1 MKSGSMS
8 PEQLKR
14 YGRHIILPEV
24 GMEGQIRLNQA
35 SVLIIGAGGLGS
47 PAALY
52 LAAAGVGTIGLV
64 DFDTVD
70 LTNLQRQ
77 ILHTTDSIGTSKLSS
92 AKQRIQALNPT
103 VSVRTHAVRL
113 THENAMDILR
123 AYDVI
128 IDGTDNFPTRYL
140 VNDACV
146 FLSKPNIYGS
156 IFRFEGQASVFH
168 AGEGPCYRCL
178 YPEPPPP
185 GMVPSCAE
193 GGVFGVLPG
202 IIGTIQA
209 TEAIKVL
216 LGLGRTLIGR
226 LLLVDALT
234 MEFRTMK
241 LKKDPQCPVCGPKAT
256 IKELV
261 DYEAWCAAVSGAIP
275 EENVSDVISVQE
287 LSEKL
292 RSKDTPQLVDVRE
305 DFEREIATIGG
316 IAIPLRELSGRMQE
330 LDAAREVV
338 VYCHT
343 GQRSGRAVAFLRD
356 QGFSRARNL
365 LGGIEAWSLLIDQTV
380 PRY

>member
-1 MKSGSMS
+1 MN

-14 YGRHIILPEV
+14 YGRHIMLPEV
-24 GMEGQIRLNQA
+24 GLEGQERLNRS
-35 SVLIIGAGGLGS
+35 SVLIVGAGGLGS

-64 DFDTVD
+64 DFDSVD

-77 ILHTTDSIGTSKLSS
+77 ILHTTDSVGTSKLSS
-92 AKQRIQALNPT
+92 AQQRIHSLNPT
-103 VSVRTHAVRL
+103 VNVRSHAVHLSR
-113 THENAMDILR
+113 ENAMEILG
-123 AYDVI
+123 AYDLVL
-128 IDGTDNFPTRYL
+128 DGTDNFPTRYL

-146 FLSKPNIYGS
+146 FLGKPNIYGS

-168 AGEGPCYRCL
+168 AGVGPCYRCL

-202 IIGTIQA
+202 IVGTIQA
-209 TEAIKVL
+209 TEAIKTL
-216 LGLGRTLIGR
+216 LGIGRTLVGR

-241 LKKDPQCPVCGPKAT
+241 LRKDPECPVCGPKAT
-256 IKELV
+256 IKELI
-261 DYEAWCAAVSGAIP
+261 DYEDWCAGVSGGAP
-275 EENVSDVISVQE
+275 EQNVSDEISVQE
-287 LSEKL
+287 LSERL
-292 RSKDTPQLVDVRE
+292 RAQDTMQLVDVRE
-305 DFEREIATIGG
+305 DFEREIASIGG
-316 IAIPLRELSGRMQE
+316 IPIPLRELPGRIRE
-330 LDAAREVV
+330 LEKTREVV

-356 QGFSRARNL
+356 QGFSKARNL
-365 LGGIEAWSLLIDQTV
+365 LGGIEAWSLLIDKTV

>member
-1 MKSGSMS
+1 MKSDGMK

-24 GMEGQIRLNQA
+24 GMEGQERLNRS

-64 DFDTVD
+64 DFDSVD

-77 ILHTTDSIGTSKLSS
+77 ILHTTDSVGTSKLSS
-92 AKQRIQALNPT
+92 GKQRIQALNPT
-103 VSVRTHAVRL
+103 INVQTHETRL
-113 THENAMDILR
+113 TFQNAMDII
-123 AYDVI
+123 ADYDVI
-128 IDGTDNFPTRYL
+128 VDGTDNFPTRYL

-146 FLSKPNIYGS
+146 FLDKPNIYGS

-168 AGEGPCYRCL
+168 AAKGPCYRCL

-185 GMVPSCAE
+185 GLVPSCAE

-202 IIGTIQA
+202 IVGTIQA

-216 LGLGRTLIGR
+216 LGLGATLTGR

-241 LKKDPQCPVCGPKAT
+241 LRKDPQCPVCGPRAT
-256 IKELV
+256 IKELI
-261 DYEAWCAAVSGAIP
+261 DYEDWCIGVAGRNP
-275 EENVSDVISVQE
+275 DQNVADVISVEE
-287 LSEKL
+287 LSERL
-292 RSKDTPQLVDVRE
+292 READTFQLVDVRE

-316 IAIPLRELSGRMQE
+316 IPIPLRELPDRMQE
-330 LDAAREVV
+330 LDMKREVI

-356 QGFSRARNL
+356 RGFSKARNL
-365 LGGIEAWSLLIDQTV
+365 LGGIEAWSRLIDQSV

>member
-1 MKSGSMS
+1 MKS
-8 PEQLKR
+8 ERLNAENLKR

-24 GMEGQIRLNQA
+24 GMEGQERLNRS

-64 DFDTVD
+64 DFDSVD
-70 LTNLQRQ
+70 ITNLQRQ
-77 ILHTTDSIGTSKLSS
+77 ILHTTDSVGTSKLSS
-92 AKQRIQALNPT
+92 AQQRIQALNPT
-103 VSVRTHAVRL
+103 IDVRTHNTRL
-113 THENAMDILR
+113 TFENAMDIIG

-128 IDGTDNFPTRYL
+128 VDGTDNFPTRYL

-146 FLSKPNIYGS
+146 FLGKPNIYGS

-168 AGEGPCYRCL
+168 ASKGPCYRCL

-216 LGLGRTLIGR
+216 LRLGETLVGR

-241 LKKDPQCPVCGPKAT
+241 LRKDSKCPVCGPEAT
-256 IKELV
+256 IKELI
-261 DYEAWCAAVSGAIP
+261 DYEDWCSSVSKGGSVD
-275 EENVSDVISVQE
+275 NGLDVISVQE
-287 LSEKL
+287 LSERL
-292 RSKDTPQLVDVRE
+292 RDKGTFQLVDVRE

-316 IAIPLRELSGRMQE
+316 TPIPLGELPERMEE
-330 LDAAREVV
+330 LDKGREVI

-343 GQRSGRAVAFLRD
+343 GQRSGRAVAYLRD
-356 QGFSRARNL
+356 RGFSRARNL
-365 LGGIEAWSLLIDQTV
+365 LGGIEAWSQLIDKSV

>member
-1 MKSGSMS
+1 MS

-24 GMEGQIRLNQA
+24 GLEGQERLNRS
-35 SVLIIGAGGLGS
+35 SVLVIGAGGLGS

-64 DFDTVD
+64 DFDSVD

-77 ILHTTDSIGTSKLSS
+77 ILHTTESVGTSKLLS
-92 AKQRIQALNPT
+92 ARQRIHALNPT
-103 VSVRTHAVRL
+103 VTVRTHDTQL
-113 THENAMDILR
+113 TRANAMEILG

-128 IDGTDNFPTRYL
+128 LDGTDNFPTRYL

-146 FLSKPNIYGS
+146 FLGKPNIYGS
-156 IFRFEGQASVFH
+156 IFRFEGQASVFD
-168 AGEGPCYRCL
+168 ASEGPCYRCL

-202 IIGTIQA
+202 IVGTIQA
-209 TEAIKVL
+209 TEAIKKL
-216 LGLGRTLIGR
+216 LGIGKTLIGR

-241 LKKDPQCPVCGPKAT
+241 LKKDPECPVCGPKAT
-256 IKELV
+256 IKELI
-261 DYEAWCAAVSGAIP
+261 DYEDWCAGVSGGISDRD
-275 EENVSDVISVQE
+275 VSDEISVQE
-287 LSEKL
+287 LSERL
-292 RSKDTPQLVDVRE
+292 RAKDSLQLVDVRE
-305 DFEREIATIGG
+305 DFEREIASIGG
-316 IAIPLRELSGRMQE
+316 IPIPLRELPGRVHE
-330 LDAAREVV
+330 LESTKEVV

-356 QGFSRARNL
+356 QGFSKARNL
-365 LGGIEAWSLLIDQTV
+365 LGGIEAWSLLIDKSV

>member
-1 MKSGSMS
+1 MKSGRMS

-24 GMEGQIRLNQA
+24 GMEGQERLNRS

-64 DFDTVD
+64 DFDSVD

-77 ILHTTDSIGTSKLSS
+77 ILHTTDSVGTSKLSS
-92 AKQRIQALNPT
+92 ATQRIQALNPT
-103 VSVRTHAVRL
+103 INVRTHDTRL
-113 THENAMDILR
+113 TFENAMDIIA

-146 FLSKPNIYGS
+146 FLGKPNIYGS
-156 IFRFEGQASVFH
+156 IFRFEGQASVFDSVR
-168 AGEGPCYRCL
+168 GPCYRCL

-185 GMVPSCAE
+185 GLVPSCAE

-202 IIGTIQA
+202 IVGTIQA

-216 LGLGRTLIGR
+216 LDLGQTLIGR

-241 LKKDPQCPVCGPKAT
+241 LRKDDQCPVCGPKAT
-256 IKELV
+256 IKKLI
-261 DYEAWCAAVSGAIP
+261 DYEDWCTGIAGSNPSRNAFD
-275 EENVSDVISVQE
+275 EISVQE

-292 RSKDTPQLVDVRE
+292 RGAGTFQLVDVRE

-316 IAIPLRELSGRMQE
+316 IPIPLQELPGRMREL
-330 LDAAREVV
+330 DVTREVI

-343 GQRSGRAVAFLRD
+343 GQRSGRAVAFLRE
-356 QGFSRARNL
+356 QGFSKARNL
-365 LGGIEAWSLLIDQTV
+365 LGGIEAWSQLIDQSV